1 MHGGTELQ
9 HRVSICSVH
18 LQKILYLNAV
28 LSLLFAAVM
37 GTVAFTKAV
46 AYHRYTPISAI
57 ILWFLFEPSRLYNG
71 FTGNL
76 TEKVSKIDLICQYST
91 YELERNIYLYSRISH
106 KSDIFLNINFY
117 RSQTWPHIS

>member
-1 MHGGTELQ
+1 MHGGKELQ

-28 LSLLFAAVM
+28 LSLLFAAVI
-37 GTVAFTKAV
+37 GAVAVDKAV
-46 AYHRYTPISAI
+46 AYHRYTPIAAI

-76 TEKVSKIDLICQYST
+76 AEKVG
-91 YELERNIYLYSRISH
+91 
-106 KSDIFLNINFY
+106 DIHTF
-117 RSQTWPHIS
+117 